1 MKKRI
6 RKQNFVP
13 CSRREDWKKDRK
25 KKVSRQRRMLIFA
38 ACVFTMFFFF
48 FAFYN
53 MTAEEAEEETEKS
66 TEAGTE
72 NVSEAE
78 STEKVVEEASAI
90 TQTRATTAQAP
101 LKRLMWPG
109 WFRPF
114 RKLWWISIHRFKMR
128 FPGPAI
134 LTIMC

>member
-1 MKKRI
+1 
-6 RKQNFVP
+6 
-13 CSRREDWKKDRK
+13 
-25 KKVSRQRRMLIFA
+25 
-38 ACVFTMFFFF
+38 
-48 FAFYN
+48 

-90 TQTRATTAQAP
+90 MQTRATTAQAP